1 MISILTTYNFLQKT
15 VGLTRLTA
23 IMFVTV
29 LGVNRVS
36 AVSPLMTDTISID
49 IYYRV
54 SSHDFDA
61 DFRDNGDRLSTLLNT
76 IASKPSAKVREV
88 SIVSSASPEGNT
100 LLNRRLSVERSA
112 TSQSLLSSLNG
123 TDSAEWHVS
132 SIGIDWQG
140 LAEKVRT
147 TEIGSTDKIE
157 EIITT
162 VPEWIVNGGV
172 VTDGRKL
179 RLKLLDGNRPW
190 QQMERDVFPDL
201 RVSHIT
207 VTYTYRDKDIET
219 VSITP
224 KLCSTLNLTHLTP
237 DINVMPAITRQ
248 KRDFLFALR
257 TNLAYD
263 LLAIPTLGVE
273 FALAGGWTVGFGGYY
288 AWWSNRER
296 VRYWRVQGAELS
308 LRKYFGRSPLS
319 GHHVGLYSQLLRY
332 DICLGGRGYL
342 SGGSGAR
349 FTDNPSWGIGADY
362 GYSVKIGRRL
372 RLDMSVGIGYLSGR
386 YMTYRAIDEHSV
398 FQSVRQRRWFGPTKM
413 EIALAWL
420 IGKGGER

>member
-61 DFRDNGDRLSTLLNT
+61 DFRDNGDRLSTLLNM

-88 SIVSSASPEGNT
+88 SIISSASPEGNT

-112 TSQSLLSSLNG
+112 TAQSLLSALNG
-123 TDSAEWHVS
+123 TDSAEWQVS

-147 TEIGSTDKIE
+147 TEIGSAEKIE
-157 EIITT
+157 EMITT

-179 RLKLLDGNRPW
+179 RLKLLDDNRPW
-190 QQMERDVFPDL
+190 QQMVRDVFPDL

-207 VTYTYRDKDIET
+207 VIYTYRDKDVET
-219 VSITP
+219 VSISP
-224 KLCSTLNLTHLTP
+224 KLRPTPNLTLLTP
-237 DINVMPAITRQ
+237 DINTIPAIKKHGRS
-248 KRDFLFALR
+248 FLLAMR
-257 TNLAYD
+257 TSLVYD
-263 LLAIPTLGVE
+263 LAAIPSLGVE
-273 FALAGGWTVGFGGYY
+273 FVLSGGLAVDIGGYY
-288 AWWSNRER
+288 AWWSNSDK

-308 LRKYFGRSPLS
+308 LRKYFGRCPLS

-332 DICLGGRGYL
+332 DICLGKRGYL
-342 SGGSGAR
+342 SGGSGAK
-349 FTDNPSWGIGADY
+349 FTDNPSWGVGADY
-362 GYSVKIGRRL
+362 GYSAKIGQRL
-372 RLDMSVGIGYLSGR
+372 RLDMSLGIGYLTGR
-386 YMTYRAIDEHSV
+386 YMTYSAIDGHSV
-398 FQSVRQRRWFGPTKM
+398 FQFVRQRRWLGPTKV

-420 IGKGGER
+420 IGKGGAR